1 MQYFFVESVSKGKS
15 KQKSAATEVDTDD
28 GQKSDTDMGEDDS
41 MEDGNWGKETKD
53 DEDDEDDEEGAELAQ
68 KKTKG

>member
-53 DEDDEDDEEGAELAQ
+53 DEDDEEGAELAQ